1 MVVFLNV
8 IISLIQ
14 VQYADVYMLDD
25 GKEWKQLPPM
35 PKPNSHI
42 EFAWVLV
49 NNSILVVGGTT
60 MKHPITKKMILVGEV
75 FRFDLDTLVRAV
87 VSFLLLE
94 NCILH
99 CFSQLI

>member
-94 NCILH
+94 NFILH